1 MENNLNIF
9 IQSNPHQKIA
19 ADVAR
24 YCLYK
29 NGYENVEII
38 NLYDNKYLKNC
49 FGKKFIRNGKLVT
62 FEPND
67 LQSFTLLRFFPPKI
81 CNSNY
86 CLVID
91 PDVFSVK
98 KFENMFIKNLDN
110 TKQVFCTTFNN
121 EYRSEVMLIRNKNF
135 NLWDFNTIINDLFSL
150 KIDYGDLIN
159 LKIFDDSLIG
169 TLNNNMNSL
178 DILDSETILLHTTN
192 RLTQPWKLDLDI
204 DFKVYASK
212 LNIIKN
218 FVKKTFGLKYNKKLI
233 SRKYIRHENSEVLNF
248 VSSSF
253 KQAYQNNFITRSDL
267 KYSVEKKF
275 ISKKFLYECDIEI

>member
-91 PDVFSVK
+91 PDVFSV
-98 KFENMFIKNLDN
+98 E
-110 TKQVFCTTFNN
+110 
-121 EYRSEVMLIRNKNF
+121 
-135 NLWDFNTIINDLFSL
+135 
-150 KIDYGDLIN
+150 KI
-159 LKIFDDSLIG
+159 
-169 TLNNNMNSL
+169 
-178 DILDSETILLHTTN
+178 
-192 RLTQPWKLDLDI
+192 
-204 DFKVYASK
+204 
-212 LNIIKN
+212 
-218 FVKKTFGLKYNKKLI
+218 
-233 SRKYIRHENSEVLNF
+233 
-248 VSSSF
+248 
-253 KQAYQNNFITRSDL
+253 
-267 KYSVEKKF
+267 
-275 ISKKFLYECDIEI
+275 